1 MSKQILWLVALLLTF
16 SVGFSSCAED
26 TPTADPYENWQAR
39 NEHYIDS
46 IAAVATTNASGNWE
60 RVLNYKLQ
68 SQNQGTSLGGDFD
81 VNQYVYMEVLEP
93 AEEGGIAPLFT
104 DSVSVYYRGEL
115 INGEVFDQ
123 SYTGDLDTEVHEPT
137 TFALQ
142 ATTTNGLTDGLIV
155 GRVTA
160 LQQMKEGMRVR
171 LYIPANLGYGSQS
184 KTSIPAYSTL
194 IFDLKLEKVIHP
206 IGPDDRSQALQ
217 EE

>member
-123 SYTGDLDTEVHEPT
+123 SYTGDLNTEVHEPT

-142 ATTTNGLTDGLIV
+142 ASTTDGLIV
-155 GRVTA
+155 A

-171 LYIPANLGYGSQS
+171 LYIPSDLGYGSQS

-206 IGPDDRSQALQ
+206 KGPDDRSRALQ

>member
-1 MSKQILWLVALLLTF
+1 MSRQILWLVALLVSF
-16 SVGFSSCAED
+16 SIGLSSCAED
-26 TPTADPYENWQAR
+26 TPTSDPYANWQER

-46 IAAVATTNASGNWE
+46 IAAVAETNASGNWE
-60 RVLNYKLQ
+60 RILNYKI
-68 SQNQGTSLGGDFD
+68 QNENVETSLEDYD
-81 VNQYVYMEVLEP
+81 VNQYVYMQVLEP
-93 AEEGGIAPLFT
+93 AEPGGIAPVFT

-123 SYTGDLDTEVHEPT
+123 NYIGDLDMDIYTPT

-142 ATTTNGLTDGLIV
+142 SSTTDGLIV
-155 GRVTA
+155 GWVTA

-171 LYIPANLGYGSQS
+171 LYIPADLGYGTQS

-206 IGPDDRSQALQ
+206 LGPDDLSRAL
-217 EE
+217 EEE

>member
-16 SVGFSSCAED
+16 SIGLSSCAED

-46 IAAVATTNASGNWE
+46 IAAVAKTNASGNWE
-60 RVLNYKLQ
+60 RILNYKI
-68 SQNQGTSLGGDFD
+68 QNENVGTSLTDYD
-81 VNQYVYMEVLEP
+81 VNQYVYMQVLEP
-93 AEEGGIAPLFT
+93 AEPGGIAPVFT

-115 INGEVFDQ
+115 INGEVFDE
-123 SYTGDLDTEVHEPT
+123 SYSGDLNTDIHVPVTM
-137 TFALQ
+137 AMQ
-142 ATTTNGLTDGLIV
+142 ASSTDGLIV
-155 GRVTA
+155 GWVTA

-171 LYIPANLGYGSQS
+171 LYIPSDLGYGKQE
-184 KTSIPAYSTL
+184 KTSIPANSTL

-206 IGPDDRSQALQ
+206 IGPDDRSRALS

>member
-1 MSKQILWLVALLLTF
+1 MSRQILWLVALLVSF
-16 SVGFSSCAED
+16 SIGLSSCAED

-46 IAAVATTNASGNWE
+46 IAAVAEANADGNWE
-60 RVLNYKLQ
+60 RILNYKI
-68 SQNQGTSLGGDFD
+68 QNENSGTSLTDYD
-81 VNQYVYMEVLEP
+81 VNQYVYMQVLEP
-93 AEEGGIAPLFT
+93 AEEDGIAPLFT

-123 SYTGDLDTEVHEPT
+123 NYTGDLDTEVHEPT

-142 ATTTNGLTDGLIV
+142 ASTTDGLIV
-155 GRVTA
+155 GWVTA

-171 LYIPANLGYGSQS
+171 LYIPADLGYGTQNQ
-184 KTSIPAYSTL
+184 TSIPAYSTL
-194 IFDLKLEKVIHP
+194 IFDLKLERVIHP
-206 IGPDDRSQALQ
+206 VGPDDRSRALQ

>member
-115 INGEVFDQ
+115 INGEVFYQ

-137 TFALQ
+137 TSALQ
-142 ATTTNGLTDGLIV
+142 ASTTDGLIV
-155 GRVTA
+155 GWVTA

-171 LYIPANLGYGSQS
+171 LYIPSDLGYGSQS

-206 IGPDDRSQALQ
+206 IGPDDRSRALQ

>member
-1 MSKQILWLVALLLTF
+1 MSKQILWLVALLVSF
-16 SVGFSSCAED
+16 SIGLSSCAED
-26 TPTADPYENWQAR
+26 TPTSDPYANWQER

-60 RVLNYKLQ
+60 RVLNYKI
-68 SQNQGTSLGGDFD
+68 QNENLGTNLSDYD
-81 VNQYVYMEVLEP
+81 VDQYVYMQVLEP
-93 AEEGGIAPLFT
+93 AEEGGIAPVFT

-123 SYTGDLDTEVHEPT
+123 SYTGDLNTDVHVPVT
-137 TFALQ
+137 MAMQ
-142 ATTTNGLTDGLIV
+142 ASSTDGLIV
-155 GRVTA
+155 GWVTA

-171 LYIPANLGYGSQS
+171 LYIPADLGYGKQE
-184 KTSIPAYSTL
+184 KTSIPANSTL

-206 IGPDDRSQALQ
+206 IGPDDRSRALQ

>member
-1 MSKQILWLVALLLTF
+1 MSKQILWLVALLVSF
-16 SVGFSSCAED
+16 SIGLSSCAED

-46 IAAVATTNASGNWE
+46 IATVATTNASGNWE
-60 RVLNYKLQ
+60 RILNYKIQ
-68 SQNQGTSLGGDFD
+68 ESTGGTNLGGYD
-81 VNQYVYMEVLEP
+81 VDQYVYMKILEP
-93 AEEGGIAPLFT
+93 AVADGIAPLFT

-115 INGEVFDQ
+115 INGEVFDE
-123 SYTGDLDTEVHEPT
+123 SYSGELNTEVHEPT

-155 GRVTA
+155 GWVTA

-206 IGPDDRSQALQ
+206 IGPDGRSRALQ